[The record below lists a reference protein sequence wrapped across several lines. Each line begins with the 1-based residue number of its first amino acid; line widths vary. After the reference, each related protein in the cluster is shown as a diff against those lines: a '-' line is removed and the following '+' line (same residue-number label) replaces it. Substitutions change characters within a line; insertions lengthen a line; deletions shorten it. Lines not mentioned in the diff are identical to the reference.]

1 MKTGILRRVDDLGRV
16 VIPRDIRMRLN
27 IFCGDPL
34 EISVEDNK
42 VCFELYHPESTFKDE
57 LMKLSA
63 NLRNNPIN
71 NKTDEFIF
79 KRLNEI
85 LDYLEAENE

>member
-27 IFCGDPL
+27 INCGDPL

-42 VCFELYHPESTFKDE
+42 VCFELYHPEITFRDE
-57 LMKLSA
+57 LIKLSV
-63 NLRNNPIN
+63 NLRNNSIDD
-71 NKTDEFIF
+71 KTDEFIF

-85 LDYLEAENE
+85 LDYLEVDNE